1 MRFLLLAILICC
13 TTLVANAAPEP
24 NTALSAIKEQD
35 QTDRQSGPSKIDW
48 PSVNKRDEE
57 RRAKVMQILKDGG
70 VRTDADY
77 YNAALVFQ
85 HGPSV
90 DDIKLAHAL
99 SLTASQM
106 NPQNRAALW
115 LSAASWDRLLM
126 RLGRPQWYATQFVK
140 DGDRWVLYQVDVSA
154 VTDDE
159 RVRVGARTLEDA
171 KDFADRLNAAAK

>member
-1 MRFLLLAILICC
+1 MRSSFFSTLACC
-13 TTLVANAAPEP
+13 ACLVANAAPES
-24 NTALSAIKEQD
+24 NTALSAIKELD
-35 QTDRQSGPSKIDW
+35 QADRQSGPSKIDW
-48 PSVNKRDEE
+48 ASVNKRDEE
-57 RRAKVMQILKDGG
+57 RRAKVMQILRDGG
-70 VRTDADY
+70 IRTDADY

-90 DDIKLAHAL
+90 DDIRLAHAL

-126 RLGRPQWYATQFVK
+126 RLNRPQWYATQFVK
-140 DGDRWVLYQVDVSA
+140 DGERWVLYQVDVSA
-154 VTDDE
+154 VNDEE

-171 KDFADRLNAAAK
+171 KDFANHLNAVAK